1 MLPFSHTQH
10 FVITADGI
18 VPQVVVQG
26 LPLRSEL
33 GESSGP
39 EFVSSEVF
47 FCFETVSGDVGVA
60 STIASL
66 VWSTSL

>member
-1 MLPFSHTQH
+1 MVDAQSFDTHVSLARVLTGNSLS
-10 FVITADGI
+10 ISI
-18 VPQVVVQG
+18 K
-26 LPLRSEL
+26 RSE
-33 GESSGP
+33 GNGS

-47 FCFETVSGDVGVA
+47 FCFDTVSGDVGVA